1 MDIWSEVIFLLQ
13 NSWHNGTQLYMSVGY
28 TAGDFCCCCSL
39 FVERFGEKAE
49 QNWWNEREFNCN
61 ATPPPTD
68 HRQAWGKKNPRRT
81 DTHDRRK
88 LYANSEKHT
97 RCVRH
102 TRDQTNNLAVYIVS
116 ILFVICFSLRSSQ
129 FSAFE
134 SFASSFVL
142 LFLFLFFCCC
152 YFWFYFFVIVRF
164 FFRHL
169 LWPVSVQ
176 SVLVVHLFIVQK

>member
-1 MDIWSEVIFLLQ
+1 
-13 NSWHNGTQLYMSVGY
+13 MSVGY
-28 TAGDFCCCCSL
+28 TAGDLLLLLL

-102 TRDQTNNLAVYIVS
+102 TRNQANNLAVS

-152 YFWFYFFVIVRF
+152 YFFVIVRF